1 MSAIAFES
9 SQVSTGKFVQQLFDW
24 DTPSVTP
31 AAAAAV
37 VTASRQVADPPL
49 QQAPAA
55 RRGRCEHVGS
65 VMGAVLS
72 KYGLS
77 VDDLLHAIEQQKREQ
92 QKRELA
98 HQTL

>member
-9 SQVSTGKFVQQLFDW
+9 SQVSTGKFVQQMFDW
-24 DTPSVTP
+24 DTAPVTP
-31 AAAAAV
+31 TV
-37 VTASRQVADPPL
+37 VTASRQVVNPPR
-49 QQAPAA
+49 QQAVAA

-77 VDDLLHAIEQQKREQ
+77 VDDLLHAIEQQKL
-92 QKRELA
+92 ELA
-98 HQTL
+98 QQTR

>member
-9 SQVSTGKFVQQLFDW
+9 SQVTTGKFVQQMFDW
-24 DTPSVTP
+24 DTPPATP
-31 AAAAAV
+31 AV
-37 VTASRQVADPPL
+37 VTASRQVANPTK
-49 QQAPAA
+49 QQAPVA

-77 VDDLLHAIEQQKREQ
+77 VDDLLHAIDQ

-98 HQTL
+98 QKPR

>member
-9 SQVSTGKFVQQLFDW
+9 SQVSTGKFVQQMFDW
-24 DTPSVTP
+24 DTPSVAP
-31 AAAAAV
+31 AV
-37 VTASRQVADPPL
+37 VTASRPVANPPR

-77 VDDLLHAIEQQKREQ
+77 VDDLLHAIEQQQ
-92 QKRELA
+92 RELA
-98 HQTL
+98 N